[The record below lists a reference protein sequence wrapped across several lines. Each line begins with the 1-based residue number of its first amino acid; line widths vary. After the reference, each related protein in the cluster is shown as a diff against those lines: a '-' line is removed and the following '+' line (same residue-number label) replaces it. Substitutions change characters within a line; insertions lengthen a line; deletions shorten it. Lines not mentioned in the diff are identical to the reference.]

1 METRPGLTSADRG
14 GRSVFPLE
22 YALGAIAGQLQFIS
36 HHPKTVRLGAD
47 ASNLGVIQ
55 TTWHIGDSPAR
66 ETPCVVMRITAAAIA
81 RRPVRVV
88 DLLGEAARHQ
98 SLEALVY
105 GRKRYSGHVIP
116 DRQKDLIGRGVIR
129 RIRHVPKHG
138 GALLREA
145 VSPLPESSPQDQIT
159 RIRT

>member
-14 GRSVFPLE
+14 GRSVFPLG

-47 ASNLGVIQ
+47 ASNLNVIQ

-81 RRPVRVV
+81 RRPVRVL
-88 DLLGEAARHQ
+88 DLLGEAAG
-98 SLEALVY
+98 EAL
-105 GRKRYSGHVIP
+105 
-116 DRQKDLIGRGVIR
+116 GRG
-129 RIRHVPKHG
+129 
-138 GALLREA
+138 REPGQRVVGQLFIIA
-145 VSPLPESSPQDQIT
+145 DM
-159 RIRT
+159 